1 MSEAIASAIMAPD
14 RPPLEPRC
22 IPITEAAAYCGL
34 TPSGFRHWVAIGRL
48 PGALPGT
55 RRWDRRAIDVAL
67 DRLSG
72 LPVSGTPEPEENDFD
87 RWKRAYDAREAA
99 AKDPNLRGPSWRRV
113 PR

>member
-1 MSEAIASAIMAPD
+1 MSEAIASAILAPD

-72 LPVSGTPEPEENDFD
+72 LPVAGTPETGEDDLDQWLRKHPE
-87 RWKRAYDAREAA
+87 WEAP
-99 AKDPNLRGPSWRRV
+99 AKDISLLGPPWRRV
-113 PR
+113 PK